1 MVDILGTIAAF
12 KDELLKAGGIIK
24 DELEQYLDK
33 GLQKYVE
40 NCKSKYSVTNTFIFR
55 EYKEDFYDVYF
66 PMSLRYKRIVKQVP
80 DNVDDLFSENQY
92 ITILGNAGTGK
103 TMLLKHCFLSCL
115 KYSHQIPIVI
125 EFRNLN
131 SYEGTILDYIKEFV
145 FNMHIV
151 QNERILERLLSF
163 GRFAFLLDGF
173 DEISLAIKDKRIR
186 ELEAFIDS
194 YMHNNFLLTSRPE
207 ANAENLHRFENYR
220 ICKLNESEI
229 ELFVKMQTKRIED
242 GDTLEKRI
250 LELIKKS
257 ENSYYLSYIS
267 NPLLLSMFIFT
278 FNNHPELPKRK
289 SDFYFNVF
297 DTLYSRHD
305 TLSKHGG
312 YTHDKKTSLERHDF
326 EYILQCFSYISTIES
341 KYVFNKQYLH
351 EAFDKIRKTQKLE
364 FTTDD
369 LIYDLSVSI
378 SILINDGTDYIFPHR
393 SLQEYFTAGFISSMN
408 ETAKNNKIYNKEK
421 YGLLFEDNLNLWFL
435 CYEMDKYCF
444 TKYFLI
450 VILEDFISKLEIKHE
465 ESISKKQVYQNFMD
479 LFKISFFQF
488 KDEENK
494 GGTISM
500 HSIYSNVI
508 KFLNIN
514 DHVRFITSYHK
525 PEIRAYISENEIKEI
540 YDLKK
545 PEVYEFCIKFGL
557 FDRVYELYEIIKNKK
572 EEIEKQLEE
581 EEDKKNLL
589 LDLC

>member
-1 MVDILGTIAAF
+1 MAEILGLIAAF
-12 KDELLKAGGIIK
+12 KDELLKVGGIIK
-24 DELEQYLDK
+24 DELDQCLDK

-40 NCKSKYSVTNTFIFR
+40 NYKSKYSETKTFLFR
-55 EYKEDFYDVYF
+55 EHKENFYNVYF
-66 PMSLRYKRIVKQVP
+66 PMSLGYKRRQKQVP
-80 DNVDDLFSENQY
+80 DNVDELFSENQY
-92 ITILGNAGTGK
+92 ITILGHAGTGK

-131 SYEGTILDYIKEFV
+131 SYEGTILDYRKEFV
-145 FNMHIV
+145 FNMHLA

-163 GRFAFLLDGF
+163 GRFAFLFDGF

-194 YMHNNFLLTSRPE
+194 YMHNNFLLTSRPD

-220 ICKLNESEI
+220 ICKLNGSEI
-229 ELFVKMQTKRIED
+229 EQFLKMQTQRIED

-250 LELIKKS
+250 LELIRKK
-257 ENSYYLSYIS
+257 ENIYYLSYIS

-289 SDFYFNVF
+289 SDFYYNVF

-341 KYVFNKQYLH
+341 KYTFSKQYLH
-351 EAFDKIRKTQKLE
+351 ETFDKIRKTQKIE
-364 FTTDD
+364 FITDD

-378 SILINDGTDYIFPHR
+378 SVLINDGTDYIFPHR

-408 ETAKNNKIYNKEK
+408 ENAKFNKIYNKEK

-435 CYEMDKYCF
+435 CNEMDKYCF

-450 VILEDFISKLEIKHE
+450 VILKDFIFKLGNKDE
-465 ESISKKQVYQNFMD
+465 ENISKEQVYQNFMD
-479 LFKISFFQF
+479 LFKISFIHFEDG
-488 KDEENK
+488 KV
-494 GGTISM
+494 GYGTITLY
-500 HSIYSNVI
+500 SIYSYVL
-508 KFLNIN
+508 KFFKLY
-514 DHVRFITSYHK
+514 DPARFITHDERPDIK
-525 PEIRAYISENEIKEI
+525 AYILENKIKEL
-540 YDLKK
+540 YDFKNPK
-545 PEVYEFCIKFGL
+545 IYEFCIKFGL
-557 FDRVYELYEIIKNKK
+557 FDRAYELYEMMKNKK
-572 EEIEKQLEE
+572 EELEKQLEE
-581 EEDKKNLL
+581 EENKKNLL

>member
-1 MVDILGTIAAF
+1 
-12 KDELLKAGGIIK
+12 
-24 DELEQYLDK
+24 
-33 GLQKYVE
+33 
-40 NCKSKYSVTNTFIFR
+40 
-55 EYKEDFYDVYF
+55 
-66 PMSLRYKRIVKQVP
+66 MSLRYKRIVKQVP

-250 LELIKKS
+250 LELIKKR

-326 EYILQCFSYISTIES
+326 EYILQLIKDKKKIVSVHSKDAENDVLALLLKYKIPNVIFHWYSGEIKYIADIISAGYYFSINEAMTRSKKGLNIISRIPRNRILTESDAPFNSRCSISKTIEILGLS
-341 KYVFNKQYLH
+341 EQEILFNWNQLL
-351 EAFDKIRKTQKLE
+351 DKIR
-364 FTTDD
+364 
-369 LIYDLSVSI
+369 
-378 SILINDGTDYIFPHR
+378 
-393 SLQEYFTAGFISSMN
+393 
-408 ETAKNNKIYNKEK
+408 
-421 YGLLFEDNLNLWFL
+421 
-435 CYEMDKYCF
+435 
-444 TKYFLI
+444 
-450 VILEDFISKLEIKHE
+450 
-465 ESISKKQVYQNFMD
+465 
-479 LFKISFFQF
+479 
-488 KDEENK
+488 
-494 GGTISM
+494 
-500 HSIYSNVI
+500 
-508 KFLNIN
+508 
-514 DHVRFITSYHK
+514 
-525 PEIRAYISENEIKEI
+525 
-540 YDLKK
+540 
-545 PEVYEFCIKFGL
+545 
-557 FDRVYELYEIIKNKK
+557 
-572 EEIEKQLEE
+572 
-581 EEDKKNLL
+581 
-589 LDLC
+589 